1 MPSAIDTETR
11 AILAQPLVKGRN
23 KPHSGIAWKP
33 LIHPRADEICREND
47 DYFLQH
53 WSFPSESGRET
64 FVKAGFGRVT
74 CLYFP
79 LARDDRIIFAC
90 KLLTVLFLIDDLLED
105 MSLADGESYNAHLMP
120 LMRGDVLPNR
130 IIPVEFIMYDLWE
143 EMRAA
148 SPTLADAILE
158 PTFTFMRA
166 QTDKARLSIK
176 ELGQYLIYRERDVG
190 KALLSALMRFTMDIE
205 LTPEE
210 QAAMLPLERNCSKQ
224 ISVVND
230 IWSWEKEVR
239 ASQCGHKEGSALCSA
254 VKVLAE
260 ATNLD
265 IAATKRL
272 LQLMVEEW
280 SRVHDQITAEQV
292 EAGCRPVVKLYMKG
306 LEYQMSGNELWSR
319 TTLRYVDQEPD
330 SSL

>member
-1 MPSAIDTETR
+1 MPSAIDTG
-11 AILAQPLVKGRN
+11 AISTQLLLNGAIKS
-23 KPHSGIAWKP
+23 HSGSAWKP
-33 LIHPRADEICREND
+33 LIHPRADETCREND

-53 WSFPSESGRET
+53 WPFSSEKRRET
-64 FVKAGFGRVT
+64 FVNAGFGRVT

-79 LARDDRIIFAC
+79 LARDDRILSAC
-90 KLLTVLFLIDDLLED
+90 KLLTILFLIYDILED
-105 MSLADGESYNAHLMP
+105 MSLEDGEAYNAHLMP

-130 IIPVEFIMYDLWE
+130 DIPVEFMMYDLWE

-148 SPTLADAILE
+148 SPILADGILE

-176 ELGQYLIYRERDVG
+176 ELGHYLVYRERDVG
-190 KALLSALMRFTMDIE
+190 KALLSALMRFTMDLE

-210 QAAMLPLERNCSKQ
+210 QAAMVPLDRNCSKQ

-230 IWSWEKEVR
+230 MWSWEKEVR
-239 ASQCGHKEGSALCSA
+239 ASQSGHKEGSALCSG

-272 LQLMVEEW
+272 LQAMVEEW
-280 SRVHDQITAEQV
+280 NQVHDRLTAEQL
-292 EAGCRPVVKLYMKG
+292 AMGCRPAVKLYMKG

-319 TTLRYVDQEPD
+319 TTLRYVEKEAAA
-330 SSL
+330 SA

>member
-1 MPSAIDTETR
+1 MPSFTDTTALPTR
-11 AILAQPLVKGRN
+11 LLLKGTD
-23 KPHSGIAWKP
+23 KGQSDSAWKP
-33 LIHPRADEICREND
+33 LIHPRADETCREND

-53 WSFPSESGRET
+53 WPFPSEKSRET
-64 FVKAGFGRVT
+64 FVNAGFGRVT

-79 LARDDRIIFAC
+79 LARDDRIIYAC
-90 KLLTVLFLIDDLLED
+90 KLLTILFLIDDLLEN
-105 MSLADGESYNAHLMP
+105 MSLEDGEAYNAHLMP
-120 LMRGDVLPNR
+120 LMRGDVLPDR
-130 IIPVEFIMYDLWE
+130 SIPVEYMMYDLWE

-148 SPTLADAILE
+148 SPVLADGILE

-176 ELGQYLIYRERDVG
+176 ELGHYLVYRERDVG
-190 KALLSALMRFTMDIE
+190 KALLSALMRFSMDLE
-205 LTPEE
+205 LTEKE
-210 QAAMLPLERNCSKQ
+210 HAAMVPLERNCSKQ

-230 IWSWEKEVR
+230 IWSWEKELR
-239 ASQCGHKEGSALCSA
+239 ASQSGHKEGSVLCSG

-272 LQLMVEEW
+272 LQAMVEEW
-280 SRVHDQITAEQV
+280 NRVHDQLTAQQV
-292 EAGCRPVVKLYMKG
+292 AGGCRPAVKLYMKG

-319 TTLRYVDQEPD
+319 TTLRYSDN
-330 SSL
+330 

>member
-1 MPSAIDTETR
+1 MPSAIDTD
-11 AILAQPLVKGRN
+11 AISAQLLLK
-23 KPHSGIAWKP
+23 
-33 LIHPRADEICREND
+33 ND

-53 WSFPSESGRET
+53 WPFPSEKRRET

-90 KLLTVLFLIDDLLED
+90 KLLTILFLIDDILED
-105 MSLADGESYNAHLMP
+105 MSLADGEAYNTHLMP
-120 LMRGDVLPNR
+120 LMCGDVLPNR
-130 IIPVEFIMYDLWE
+130 DIPVEFLMYDLWE

-148 SPTLADAILE
+148 SPILADGILE

-166 QTDKARLSIK
+166 QTDKTRLSIK
-176 ELGQYLIYRERDVG
+176 ELGHYLVYQERDVG
-190 KALLSALMRFTMDIE
+190 KALLSALMRFTTDLE

-210 QAAMLPLERNCSKQ
+210 QAAM
-224 ISVVND
+224 
-230 IWSWEKEVR
+230 SWEKEVR
-239 ASQCGHKEGSALCSA
+239 ASQLGHKEGSALCSG

-272 LQLMVEEW
+272 LQAMVEEW
-280 SRVHDQITAEQV
+280 NQVHDRLTAEQLA
-292 EAGCRPVVKLYMKG
+292 AGCRPAVKLYMKG

-319 TTLRYVDQEPD
+319 TTLRYVGREAAA
-330 SSL
+330 SS

>member
-1 MPSAIDTETR
+1 MPSAIDTD
-11 AILAQPLVKGRN
+11 AISAQLLLSGLN
-23 KPHSGIAWKP
+23 KSYSGSARKP
-33 LIHPRADEICREND
+33 LIHPRADETCREND

-53 WSFPSESGRET
+53 WPFPSEKSRET

-90 KLLTVLFLIDDLLED
+90 KLLTILFLIDDILED
-105 MSLADGESYNAHLMP
+105 MSLADGEAYNTHLMP
-120 LMRGDVLPNR
+120 LMCGDVLPNR
-130 IIPVEFIMYDLWE
+130 DIPVEFLMYNLWE

-148 SPTLADAILE
+148 SPILADGILE

-166 QTDKARLSIK
+166 QTDKTRLSIK
-176 ELGQYLIYRERDVG
+176 ELGHYLVYRGRDVG
-190 KALLSALMRFTMDIE
+190 KALLSALMRFTMDLE
-205 LTPEE
+205 LTPEG
-210 QAAMLPLERNCSKQ
+210 ASG
-224 ISVVND
+224 D
-230 IWSWEKEVR
+230 EVR
-239 ASQCGHKEGSALCSA
+239 ASQLGHKEGSALCSG

-272 LQLMVEEW
+272 LQAMVEEW
-280 SRVHDQITAEQV
+280 NQVHDRLTAEQLA
-292 EAGCRPVVKLYMKG
+292 AGCRPAVKLYMKG

-319 TTLRYVDQEPD
+319 TTLRYVGREAAA
-330 SSL
+330 SS